1 MIEVE
6 LWKLVLFVVA
16 GVAVGAIVVML
27 TVAKVRPKEG
37 ETATVSRAPA
47 PVKEIAAATPTPI
60 VERPTVKQPTADPV
74 AVLAAAESRQE
85 KVKTILNKR
94 VSQKR
99 NLTIDEAAKCLNVS
113 PRRVRKLLEKGT
125 LVPILM
131 SDSSRQVSSVSVL
144 DLIVRREAVGAEQEN
159 GEGITTVYVSDK
171 DRAKG
176 EKGEKPAEKPE
187 PGPRQMYWYYVA
199 GYDKPLH
206 TLREAL
212 GVLGLDYPGADWTGI
227 PSKVKKKIRRERIGA

>member
-1 MIEVE
+1 MITIPT
-6 LWKLVLFVVA
+6 WQLVLFVVA

-27 TVAKVRPKEG
+27 TVAKSRPTEVKASTTSRTSPPAER
-37 ETATVSRAPA
+37 ERTVATPA
-47 PVKEIAAATPTPI
+47 PV
-60 VERPTVKQPTADPV
+60 VERHATDP
-74 AVLAAAESRQE
+74 ATVLAAAESRQE

-212 GVLGLDYPGADWTGI
+212 GVLGLEYPGADWTGI
-227 PSKVKKKIRRERIGA
+227 PSKVKKKIQRERIGT

>member
-37 ETATVSRAPA
+37 ETATVSRTPA

-159 GEGITTVYVSDK
+159 GGEAPTYVSDK
-171 DRAKG
+171 DRAERKE
-176 EKGEKPAEKPE
+176 EKEPEKPE
-187 PGPRQMYWYYVA
+187 PGPRQMYWYHVA

-212 GVLGLDYPGADWTGI
+212 GVLGLEYPGADWTGI
-227 PSKVKKKIRRERIGA
+227 PSKVKKKIQRERIGT